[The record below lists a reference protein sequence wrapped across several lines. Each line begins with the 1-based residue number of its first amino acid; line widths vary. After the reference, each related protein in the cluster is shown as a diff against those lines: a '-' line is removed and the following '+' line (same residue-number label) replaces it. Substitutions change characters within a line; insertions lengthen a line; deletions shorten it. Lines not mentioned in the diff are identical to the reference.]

1 MGSGGES
8 LQSLERGDGVRPVQ
22 RTRPFVGLTGS
33 SGTWRTTGPSPL
45 LLAQRLPPPGGVGGG
60 SLAPSSDLHDL
71 GRFRL
76 VFQVRPHRLPHGA
89 PSLRMVARPVL
100 SALVTLVP
108 LQRRVPAPA
117 DHPWVEQGG
126 SSSPGILLLGV
137 RPSVDIS
144 ERVHSRPV
152 ETGPR
157 PMAATPPDLV
167 PLLRFLTAPA
177 ACSALRV
184 AGLLHPAADPGVRRV
199 SGRTSHSLRSGGGAD
214 LSRRRVSH
222 PSEGCSSPTAAP
234 CRHGRCLL
242 AVTPRVSRFRGPPGW
257 PGFEALL
264 HRRVRYARPPLPV
277 AVARASLGLV
287 SLQGTSLHTSFRF
300 PWSPPTPSEDGGGR
314 KTREAAGGSP
324 FTSRAEARA
333 VPGDRQT
340 FPRTRFR
347 KTSTFPPSPCRGRRT
362 GALQTTRGRQECRI
376 QEGEATDTTRSVH
389 RSPGDISR
397 VACRARTRNC
407 LLR

>member
-1 MGSGGES
+1 
-8 LQSLERGDGVRPVQ
+8 
-22 RTRPFVGLTGS
+22 
-33 SGTWRTTGPSPL
+33 
-45 LLAQRLPPPGGVGGG
+45 
-60 SLAPSSDLHDL
+60 
-71 GRFRL
+71 
-76 VFQVRPHRLPHGA
+76 
-89 PSLRMVARPVL
+89 MVARSVL

-242 AVTPRVSRFRGPPGW
+242 AVTPRMSRFRGPPGW

-277 AVARASLGLV
+277 AVARASPGLGFPSRHFPSHLV
-287 SLQGTSLHTSFRF
+287 PVSVE
-300 PWSPPTPSEDGGGR
+300 PSD
-314 KTREAAGGSP
+314 T
-324 FTSRAEARA
+324 
-333 VPGDRQT
+333 V
-340 FPRTRFR
+340 
-347 KTSTFPPSPCRGRRT
+347 RGRGRT
-362 GALQTTRGRQECRI
+362 EDPRSCRRLAFHV
-376 QEGEATDTTRSVH
+376 QG
-389 RSPGDISR
+389 RSPGRSR
-397 VACRARTRNC
+397 RPTDLPENPIPEDLHLPAVALPRQEDGSAPDDPWPPGVPHPGRRSNRYDPFRTPVAR
-407 LLR
+407 